1 MRKVRESANIKKDP
15 ARAHLFTTGRAAGKC
30 CEQRANNE
38 KCTKMHTEKKSV
50 ANAENLRK
58 LEKM

>member
-15 ARAHLFTTGRAAGKC
+15 ARAHLLTTGRVAGKC

-38 KCTKMHTEKKSV
+38 KMHKTAHRKKSV

-58 LEKM
+58 LEKS